1 MLEVVAAED
10 ITLQVVVAVMEVA
23 VLVDLLLVVVLQ
35 IPELQVLLI
44 EVAVVVALALKDFQT
59 REQVEQVEAVL

>member
-1 MLEVVAAED
+1 MLEAVAAED

>member
-23 VLVDLLLVVVLQ
+23 VLVVTLLLVVQVQDLR
-35 IPELQVLLI
+35 VLLI

-59 REQVEQVEAVL
+59 RKQAERVEAVL